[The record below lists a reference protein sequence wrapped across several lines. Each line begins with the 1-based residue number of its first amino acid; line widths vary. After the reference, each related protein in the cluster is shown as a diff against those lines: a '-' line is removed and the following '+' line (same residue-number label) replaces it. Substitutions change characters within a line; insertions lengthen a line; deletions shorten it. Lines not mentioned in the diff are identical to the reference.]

1 MTRAIDTVT
10 IRDGVLLWERPKRK
24 MSSEEWRGISF
35 EDGPAGGYMPNM
47 SAEDERRWKA
57 KLSGTTT
64 GFPQVEIRKR
74 AGEALILIVVN
85 MGAGYAMKGRTP
97 KHDPSKIRR
106 YAEDRI
112 PRHLELAALDTTG
125 GVNVQ
130 MSMNGSAFLT
140 FDDMRD
146 MHAAID
152 EARIVLEQFETVP
165 GTRRIHHVV
174 TSRGTDPVV
183 VAERLSALPGVRVHL
198 VHEPERVVI
207 VSVADSVADA
217 LASVDG
223 VEKAIHERNARV
235 AVRRKLFG
243 RHFDE
248 GGVF

>member
-1 MTRAIDTVT
+1 MTRAIDSVT
-10 IRDGVLLWERPKRK
+10 IRDGVLLWERPKKR
-24 MSSEEWRGISF
+24 MTSEEWRGISF

-47 SAEDERRWKA
+47 SPDDERRWKA

-106 YAEDRI
+106 YDEDRI
-112 PRHLELAALDTTG
+112 PRHLELAALETTG

-140 FDDMRD
+140 FDNMRD
-146 MHAAID
+146 MHAAIE
-152 EARIVLEQFETVP
+152 EARVVLEQFETVP

-174 TSRGTDPVV
+174 VRRGSDHAA

-198 VHEPERVVI
+198 VHEPDNVI
-207 VSVADSVADA
+207 IISVADSVAGT
-217 LASVDG
+217 LTSVEG
-223 VEKAIHERNARV
+223 VEKAIHERDARI
-235 AVRRKLFG
+235 AVRKRYFG
-243 RHFDE
+243 RGLDE